1 MRLRIITRS
10 IMIDDLR
17 PSSLDDFGGQDDLVR
32 ELRVVL
38 NAAIE
43 RGELTD
49 HICFAGPPGLGKTTL
64 AGIIANELKL
74 PIHVTSG
81 PALEKPSDVVSLL
94 SGLRSSSVVFIDE
107 IHRLP
112 RACEEILYPAME
124 DGLLDI
130 VVGEGAKTRTVRL
143 PLPKFVLIGATTQIG
158 LLSSPFRDRFGFV
171 GRVKLYTNDH
181 LAKIVSRSAAILDM
195 NVTLEGSY
203 LIASRSRGTPRV
215 ANKWLRRVRDWA
227 QLQGHDVVD
236 EVVANAALGV
246 FGVDAVGLDSLG
258 RELLITLI
266 QSFGGG
272 PVGLSTL
279 AAALGETTNTIEE
292 VYEPFL
298 MRQGFLMRTPRGRMA
313 TVAAC
318 EHLGIEVPSKLLG
331 GSENS

>member
-1 MRLRIITRS
+1 
-10 IMIDDLR
+10 MIDDLR
-17 PSSLDDFGGQDDLVR
+17 PSSLEDFGGQDDLVK
-32 ELRVVL
+32 ELKVVL

-49 HICFAGPPGLGKTTL
+49 HIVFAGPPGLGKTTL
-64 AGIIANELKL
+64 ASIVANELKL

-81 PALEKPSDVVSLL
+81 PALEKPADVVSLL
-94 SGLRSSSVVFIDE
+94 SGLRSSAVVFIDE

-112 RACEEILYPAME
+112 RACEEVLYPAME

-130 VVGEGAKTRTVRL
+130 IVGEGAKTRTVRL

-158 LLSSPFRDRFGFV
+158 LLSAPFRDRFGFV
-171 GRVKLYTNDH
+171 GRVKLYSTEH
-181 LAKIVSRSAAILDM
+181 LSSIVSRNAAILKVD
-195 NVTLEGSY
+195 VTKDGAG

-227 QLQGHDVVD
+227 QLENQNVID
-236 EVVANAALGV
+236 EVVANQALEV
-246 FGVDAVGLDSLG
+246 FGVDGVGLDSLG
-258 RELLITLI
+258 RELLNTLI
-266 QSFGGG
+266 VSFNGG

-279 AAALGETTNTIEE
+279 AASLGEAPGTLEE

-298 MRQGFLMRTPRGRMA
+298 MRQGFLARTPRGRMA

-318 EHLGIEVPSKLLG
+318 EHLGLEVPTRLLG
-331 GSENS
+331 LNESGATS